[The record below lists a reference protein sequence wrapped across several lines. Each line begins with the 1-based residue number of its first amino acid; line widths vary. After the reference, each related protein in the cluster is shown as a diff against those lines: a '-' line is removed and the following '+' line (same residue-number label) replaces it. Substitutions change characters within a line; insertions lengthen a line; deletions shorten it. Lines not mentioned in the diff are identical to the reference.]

1 MPNQQPTIIGTS
13 GREFTGSAAALLAF
27 IENED
32 ERLLMFSSPARE
44 HWQVV
49 GGALDGG
56 ETVLD
61 GTLREIREEAG
72 PVQVRPLGVFHAYT
86 FPYDD
91 NVQYLLCVCT
101 LFAYEGGTIVPG
113 DDMAGSK
120 VRWFSVDELENGI
133 YPNVIPSEMPWL
145 FRRAIELFR
154 LWKNQSPVELQPAFN
169 NPRRHRPT
177 KN

>member
-1 MPNQQPTIIGTS
+1 MPNQQPTITGTS
-13 GREFTGSAAALLAF
+13 GREFAGSAAALLAF
-27 IENED
+27 IVNED
-32 ERLLMFSSPARE
+32 ERLLMLSAPDSAY
-44 HWQVV
+44 WQVV
-49 GGALDGG
+49 GGALNSG

-113 DDMAGSK
+113 DDMAGST
-120 VRWFSVDELENGI
+120 VRWFSADELENGI
-133 YPNVIPSEMPWL
+133 YPNVIPSQMPWI

-154 LWKNQSPVELQPAFN
+154 LWKNQSPVELQPTFE
-169 NPRRHRPT
+169 NPNRRRS
-177 KN
+177 KDN